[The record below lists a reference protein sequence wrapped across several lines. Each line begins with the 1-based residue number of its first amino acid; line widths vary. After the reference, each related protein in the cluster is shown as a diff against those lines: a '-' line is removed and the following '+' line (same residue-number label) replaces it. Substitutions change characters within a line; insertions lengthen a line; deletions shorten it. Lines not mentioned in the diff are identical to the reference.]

1 MTVPAE
7 LRAMRRWLPI
17 TIVLGA
23 AVAEALGLGQLP
35 FYLLLVAVPIVAATA
50 LSAFGELLD
59 GRFEPAESLQ
69 TILYGVA
76 LLLLVGGAAA
86 GSTAFALSG
95 CLAAF
100 ALQALLGLGVEL
112 KRPAPGE
119 PARLER

>member
-1 MTVPAE
+1 MSVFAE

-17 TIVLGA
+17 TIVLAA
-23 AVAEALGLGQLP
+23 AVAEAMGLGLIP
-35 FYLLLVAVPIVAATA
+35 FYLLLVAVPIVAAMA
-50 LSAFGELLD
+50 LTAFGELLD

-69 TILYGVA
+69 AILYGVA
-76 LLLLVGGAAA
+76 LLLLVAGAAA

-112 KRPAPGE
+112 KRPVSGGLGE
-119 PARLER
+119 T

>member
-1 MTVPAE
+1 LTVPAE

-35 FYLLLVAVPIVAATA
+35 LYLLLVAVPIVAATA

-69 TILYGVA
+69 AILYGVA

>member
-1 MTVPAE
+1 LTVLAE
-7 LRAMRRWLPI
+7 LRAMRRWFPI

-23 AVAEALGLGQLP
+23 AIAEALGLGQLP
-35 FYLLLVAVPIVAATA
+35 FYLLLVAVPIVAAMA
-50 LSAFGELLD
+50 LAAFGELLD

-69 TILYGVA
+69 AILYGVA

-119 PARLER
+119 LGET